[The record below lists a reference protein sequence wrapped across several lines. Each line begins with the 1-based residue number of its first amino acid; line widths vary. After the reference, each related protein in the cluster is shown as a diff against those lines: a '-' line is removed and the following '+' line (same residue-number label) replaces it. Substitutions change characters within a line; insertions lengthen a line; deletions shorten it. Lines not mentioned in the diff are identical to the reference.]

1 MFRILLTFLEGIMV
15 GVCNVIPGV
24 SGGTLVVIFNIYDQF
39 MDITSM
45 KFKKIIKNWKFTV
58 PLLLGMLSGILI
70 FSKAI
75 TILYTKFPTQTY
87 YFFTGL
93 IIGSIPLLYRYTF
106 NKHETKEKG
115 FGKLISL
122 IGCIAV
128 GVVIIIAFTILQ
140 SKMGDTD
147 LLNSELPPFTFG
159 LAVKIFIAGV
169 LGAVAMIIP
178 GISGALL
185 MLIMGVYPVI
195 IAAIPALIAGIG
207 GIFTGNPMAFFHPLI
222 LLLPNGI
229 GVLCGLV
236 AGSNL
241 LKFLLRKFPSHTYA
255 VILGLIVG
263 SIINIF
269 PGFKCITSVG
279 CGIGSVICLIAGVA
293 MAYFSSKL
301 SGDDDKQNTNKSE
314 TSSDDGFH
322 KTNLSDETVATELN
336 NADAESSQS
345 TDN

>member
-1 MFRILLTFLEGIMV
+1 MFKILITFLEGIMV

-39 MDITSM
+39 MDITSL
-45 KFKKIIKNWKFTV
+45 KFKKILKNWKFTV
-58 PLLLGMLSGILI
+58 PLLLGMVLGILL
-70 FSKAI
+70 FSKTI
-75 TILYTKFPTQTY
+75 TFLYTKFPTQTY

-93 IIGSIPLLYRYTF
+93 IIGSIPLLWGYSF
-106 NKHETKEKG
+106 KNKNIKESG
-115 FGKLISL
+115 FGKIISL
-122 IGCIAV
+122 AGCIAV

-140 SKMGDTD
+140 TKMGDTEFLSSD
-147 LLNSELPPFTFG
+147 LPKLTTG
-159 LAVKIFIAGV
+159 LAIKIFIAGV
-169 LGAVAMIIP
+169 LGAVAMIVP

-185 MLIMGVYPVI
+185 MLIMGVYPII
-195 IAAIPALIAGIG
+195 IAAIPALISGIS
-207 GIFTGNPMAFFHPLI
+207 GIFTGNPMAFFNPLI

-269 PGFKCITSVG
+269 PGFTCITSVG
-279 CGIGSVICLIAGVA
+279 CGIGSVLSLIAGAA

-301 SGDDDKQNTNKSE
+301 SGTENSTEIQNTE
-314 TSSDDGFH
+314 TTRDDGFH
-322 KTNLSDETVATELN
+322 KTNLSDKQVAEELN
-336 NADAESSQS
+336 KADE
-345 TDN
+345 

>member
-1 MFRILLTFLEGIMV
+1 MLITFLEGIMV

-58 PLLLGMLSGILI
+58 PLLIGMLAGILL

-75 TILYTKFPTQTY
+75 TFLYTKFPTQTY

-93 IIGSIPLLYRYTF
+93 IIGSIPLLYHYSFAKR
-106 NKHETKEKG
+106 NKNEEKG
-115 FGKLISL
+115 FGRIISL
-122 IGCIAV
+122 AGCIAV
-128 GVVIIIAFTILQ
+128 GVAVIIAFTVVQ
-140 SKMGDTD
+140 SKMGNTEMI
-147 LLNSELPPFTFG
+147 NSELPPLTFG
-159 LAVKIFIAGV
+159 LALKIFIAGV

-195 IAAIPALIAGIG
+195 IAAIPAMIAGIG
-207 GIFTGNPMAFFHPLI
+207 GIFTGNPMAFFHPLV

-279 CGIGSVICLIAGVA
+279 CGIGSVIALLAGVA

-301 SGDDDKQNTNKSE
+301 SGDEDSSSSKKSKKE
-314 TSSDDGFH
+314 EDDGYH
-322 KTNLSDETVATELN
+322 KTNLSDNKVAKELN
-336 NADAESSQS
+336 NADAS
-345 TDN
+345 DNE